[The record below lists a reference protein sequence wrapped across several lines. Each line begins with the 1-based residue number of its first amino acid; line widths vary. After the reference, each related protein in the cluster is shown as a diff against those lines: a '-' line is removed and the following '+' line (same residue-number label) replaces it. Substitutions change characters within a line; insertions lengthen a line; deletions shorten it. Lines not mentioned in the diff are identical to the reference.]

1 MTHLN
6 TSSQIV
12 PGAIVIFGEALIDDF
27 GHVQVAGGAPFNV
40 ARHLAAFGAAPLL
53 ITRIGNDVNGDTIQ
67 SEFARFGLS
76 DAGLQR
82 DPGKPTGRVRVEPA
96 GDGHRFVIESDQA
109 YDQIDASAALAA
121 LGAIAP
127 SSVYFGTLAQRNAV
141 SREALFQLLAGSSA
155 QRYLDLNVREDQVTA
170 RGVYDSLHQADI
182 VKVNEDELHDL
193 FRLYYH
199 VRLSSADMEHK
210 EVRAACAVLLRVFN
224 LRALVVTLGP
234 RGAVCFESGGA
245 VCSALNVTPVT
256 QLVDTVGAGDAFSAV
271 FLLGDALRWPL
282 AVTLERAN
290 AFAAAICTVPGA
302 VPAQRAFYERWI
314 NGWFNS

>member
-1 MTHLN
+1 MTHPNNPSMLR
-6 TSSQIV
+6 

-53 ITRIGNDVNGDTIQ
+53 ITRIGNDVNGETIQ

-76 DAGLQR
+76 NAGLQR
-82 DPGKPTGRVRVEPA
+82 DQGKPTGRVRVEPA
-96 GDGHRFVIESDQA
+96 GDAHRFLIEPDQA

-121 LGAIAP
+121 LGASAP

-141 SREALFQLLAGSSA
+141 SREALYQLLAASSA

-245 VCSALNVTPVT
+245 MCSALNVTPVT

-271 FLLGDALRWPL
+271 FLLGDALQWPL

-302 VPAQRAFYERWI
+302 VPAQRAFYDSWI